1 MAHCPGTDEWRA
13 VCLVLPQHQNESYVT
28 DDIIDRMFGIMLP
41 QFISSQL
48 NCDST
53 DTLALFPGGAWL
65 HLLVPRHLGLSTCF
79 MELWLGKGVYPYN
92 LRTYM
97 HVRAHTHTS
106 KKQSKHHHVVSWQ
119 QGTSLY
125 HITQFDHNDLLR
137 KCNYQ
142 VTQIIG
148 LSHGS
153 WHSKCHIPCGW
164 ILWWL
169 AVQTQL

>member
-1 MAHCPGTDEWRA
+1 MAHCPGTDEWCA

-97 HVRAHTHTS
+97 HVRAHTHTHTCTHTLTAIWLS
-106 KKQSKHHHVVSWQ
+106 LKQYNVNHFQILMEKCFEAK
-119 QGTSLY
+119 SLY
-125 HITQFDHNDLLR
+125 AGSLLCR
-137 KCNYQ
+137 QCLIQRIAYL
-142 VTQIIG
+142 QI
-148 LSHGS
+148 
-153 WHSKCHIPCGW
+153 
-164 ILWWL
+164 L
-169 AVQTQL
+169 AAG

>member
-53 DTLALFPGGAWL
+53 ETLALCPGGAWL
-65 HLLVPRHLGLSTCF
+65 HLLVLRHLGLSTCF

-92 LRTYM
+92 IRTYM
-97 HVRAHTHTS
+97 HVRAHTHTHTHMHMHTLTAIWLFTFS
-106 KKQSKHHHVVSWQ
+106 LSVSLKQYKVNHFQ
-119 QGTSLY
+119 ILMEKCFEAKSLY
-125 HITQFDHNDLLR
+125 AGSLLCR
-137 KCNYQ
+137 QCLIQRIAYS
-142 VTQIIG
+142 QI
-148 LSHGS
+148 
-153 WHSKCHIPCGW
+153 
-164 ILWWL
+164 L
-169 AVQTQL
+169 AAG